1 MAPPREVKETDT
13 GRYTGPPEQLARM
26 KDVRDV
32 LDALKAVGIDLLSY
46 GITITKVYSRA
57 SYAQPYGFDFKC
69 AQSRS
74 LLAAIE
80 AKSQRKL
87 TMRFDDYSNDKSQ
100 QIFNEDDGRTVEGKF
115 AGGVTQGRG
124 FRQIGTGAVLHI
136 EIDAANDECN
146 VHIDSHGFVTAPGTY
161 DWMRS
166 LQHGYW
172 DLGSYYLPSLFG
184 SLGSRGRIGLMTRP
198 IKGPR
203 GETRWIF
210 GFWGEF

>member
-87 TMRFDDYSNDKSQ
+87 AMRFDDYSNDKSQ
-100 QIFNEDDGRTVEGKF
+100 QTFNEDDGRTVEGKF